1 MVPCG
6 GKIEGRYSS
15 TGGFGGLTIT
25 FRSGKAT
32 IPNLIGEGG
41 DEFECWMSG
50 DKIILHKPGA
60 SSNEDMPLDINLDGT
75 IDTPVGEIKKKG
87 N

>member
-1 MVPCG
+1 
-6 GKIEGRYSS
+6 
-15 TGGFGGLTIT
+15 
-25 FRSGKAT
+25 
-32 IPNLIGEGG
+32 
-41 DEFECWMSG
+41 MSG

-60 SSNEDMPLDINLDGT
+60 PNEDMPLDINLDGT